1 MRIAV
6 LGATGKLGRA
16 IAREALDRGH
26 DVTGIARTPCG
37 LGLASRLRLAAADAT
52 QADEV
57 ARVVGG
63 HDAVVNAVG
72 PAPDGPPS
80 VVVNVAAALLAAT
93 RRAGIKRLLLV
104 GGAGTLFVKPGV
116 EWLDT
121 PDFPPTWRPV
131 ALAHREALRAYR
143 EVDDLE
149 WTYVSPPATV
159 AKGARTGCYRVGKD
173 ELLVDGE
180 GESRISIED
189 YAVAVVDELERGA
202 HKGSRITV
210 ASS

>member
-6 LGATGKLGRA
+6 LGATGRIGRA

-26 DVTGIARTPCG
+26 EVTGIARTPCG

-52 QADEV
+52 KADEV
-57 ARVVGG
+57 ARVVSG

-72 PAPDGPPS
+72 PAPDGPAS
-80 VVVNVAAALLAAT
+80 VVASAAAALLAAT
-93 RRAGIKRLLLV
+93 RRAGIKRLLQV
-104 GGAGTLFVKPGV
+104 GDAGTLYVKPGL
-116 EWLDT
+116 EWLDA
-121 PDFPPTWRPV
+121 PDFPAAWRAV

-159 AKGARTGCYRVGKD
+159 AEGARTGRYRIGRD

-202 HKGSRITV
+202 YKGSRITV